1 VSLGLL
7 AGDEEMERK
16 KSGAGAGVRAEV
28 SSQAEPAAPSRRI
41 RRSYETGHQPKFL
54 VLVDDKADC
63 EKAIYYASRRAAR
76 LGAQVILLRVIEP
89 PHEEIGWPGVS
100 EIVRTEARLEA
111 QTLLQGYAVRANTV
125 AAVSPETIVREG
137 DPAEE
142 ILSFIQADEDV
153 VILVLAA
160 GSAKEGPG
168 RLVSDLAHTA
178 GTYPIPVVIVPAHL
192 TDRELD
198 ALS

>member
-1 VSLGLL
+1 L

-41 RRSYETGHQPKFL
+41 RRSYET

-111 QTLLQGYAVRANTV
+111 QTLLQGYAVCANT
-125 AAVSPETIVREG
+125 AAAISPETVVREG

-178 GTYPIPVVIVPAHL
+178 GTYSIPVVIVPAHL

>member
-1 VSLGLL
+1 MAL
-7 AGDEEMERK
+7 ATSRP
-16 KSGAGAGVRAEV
+16 
-28 SSQAEPAAPSRRI
+28 SQQEPATVNRRI
-41 RRSYETGHQPKFL
+41 RRSYEIGHRPKFL
-54 VLVDDKADC
+54 VLVDDTADC

-76 LGAQVILLRVIEP
+76 LGALVILLRVIEP
-89 PHEEIGWPGVS
+89 PDQEIGWLGVS
-100 EIVRTEARLEA
+100 EMVRAEARLEA
-111 QTLLQGYAVRANTV
+111 QTLIADYVERTHT
-125 AAVSPETIVREG
+125 AAAILPETVVREG

-142 ILSFIQADEDV
+142 ILKLIQADEDI

-178 GTYPIPVVIVPAHL
+178 GNYPIPVVIVPAHL
-192 TDRELD
+192 SDRELN